1 MDNSHGREL
10 SPPGKD
16 AELPAR
22 RPRQPYRSFK
32 YVTRSSICLD
42 LMLNPSLN
50 RKKFAK
56 MKVRFVRCMEESER
70 LMKEELQI
78 QDTAR
83 RIREQNE

>member
-1 MDNSHGREL
+1 
-10 SPPGKD
+10 
-16 AELPAR
+16 
-22 RPRQPYRSFK
+22 
-32 YVTRSSICLD
+32 
-42 LMLNPSLN
+42 
-50 RKKFAK
+50 